1 MNSVLPSSKSSSPQP
16 ARAGIRMVATSDS
29 DLVKRV
35 FVYAFATLHKRALGV
50 AVGLTLALVVAA
62 VTLFHMIARPND
74 VPIHLIAEYFYGYDT
89 TWRGMAVGAWWAFV
103 AGFVGGWFL
112 AFVRNFVVATW
123 MFVIRAKAT
132 LSQTQDFLDHI

>member
-1 MNSVLPSSKSSSPQP
+1 
-16 ARAGIRMVATSDS
+16 MVATSDS
-29 DLVKRV
+29 DLVNRV

-50 AVGLTLALVVAA
+50 AVGLTLALVVAV
-62 VTLFHMIARPND
+62 VTVFHMIARPND

-103 AGFVGGWFL
+103 AGFVAGWFL
-112 AFVRNFVVATW
+112 AFVRNFMVATW
-123 MFVIRAKAT
+123 MFVIRARAT